1 MRKVMRGL
9 GMAMLVAAA
18 LAGTP
23 SPAGTIFPIPVTKF
37 FLSGTFEDGA
47 TLGGFLYIDITP
59 PSGLPSDHFAGT
71 VVTSFATITLPP
83 PSSNVLSPENITTQ
97 GQITSDI
104 YKVEVQTDDKLT
116 TMDLY
121 LPVTTLI
128 GYNGGPLIS
137 VTQMA
142 GQTMYV
148 SAYDVVGDPN
158 LKMGQ
163 LSPASVPEPSPLL
176 LACIGCG
183 VLGLGSVASRFR
195 RRKAA

>member
-1 MRKVMRGL
+1 MRKIMRGL

-23 SPAGTIFPIPVTKF
+23 SPAASLFPIPVTKF
-37 FLSGTFEDGA
+37 YLSGTFEDGA

-104 YKVEVQTDDKLT
+104 YKVEVQTDDKLA

-121 LPVTTLI
+121 LPVTTLL
-128 GYNGGPLIS
+128 GYAGGPLIS
-137 VTQMA
+137 ETHMA
-142 GQTMYV
+142 GQTMYI
-148 SAYDVVGDPN
+148 SGYDVSGDPH

-163 LSPASVPEPSPLL
+163 LSLASVPEPASLL
-176 LACIGCG
+176 LASLGGG
-183 VLGLGSVASRFR
+183 VLGLGWVASRFR
-195 RRKAA
+195 CRKAA